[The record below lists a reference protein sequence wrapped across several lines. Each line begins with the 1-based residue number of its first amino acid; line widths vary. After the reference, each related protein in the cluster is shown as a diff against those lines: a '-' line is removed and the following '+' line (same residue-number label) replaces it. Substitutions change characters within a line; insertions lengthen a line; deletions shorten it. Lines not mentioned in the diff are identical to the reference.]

1 MPHYEYKVVPA
12 PTKGEKTKGVKTP
25 EGRFAHTV
33 ESELNRM
40 GGAGWEYVRA
50 ELLPS
55 EERSGLKSTT
65 TQWRTVLIFR
75 REREMGGV
83 QSQPFED
90 DAPLHQPR
98 PWQRRWPL
106 RRQRSTIPPSRAQ
119 MSRSATWS
127 ACPAVPME
135 PRMTIRMTGLTGTIW
150 RIPTAHNGEDCSG

>member
-90 DAPLHQPR
+90 DAPLVAPTAPVAAPVAVAAPEVNDPPFSR
-98 PWQRRWPL
+98 ANVEKRNVVSL
-106 RRQRSTIPPSRAQ
+106 PSR
-119 MSRSATWS
+119 SD
-127 ACPAVPME
+127 
-135 PRMTIRMTGLTGTIW
+135 GTADDDPDDGFDW
-150 RIPTAHNGEDCSG
+150 DDLEDPDRPQR